1 MATSATLPDTGTSVG
16 SGSSGDAELGSFLS
30 SAFDSA
36 VAETGATSETP
47 ETPIETEPQLEAS
60 TPETVD
66 AQSPT
71 TEPEVPA
78 GDSSYPLSEDG
89 KSLLVPKGELGAIQE
104 ARKFQEAVGQ
114 WFQSPEEAQT
124 AYLQASDLR
133 AMSNDWLN
141 GSDASVQGVLA
152 HWAGMNHS
160 ANPAVQAKYQA
171 SFAKMAQAMPDMLAK
186 IAPSAYQG
194 MVQGMLT
201 RAVEA
206 AYEKASQ
213 TQNPEDFQR
222 AQELDWGVTGQ
233 YKTELPKHDPAK
245 VAETAAQARIREFEQ
260 RQEIALKRDLTS
272 FNNQAVEGAKFSQLN
287 GMIDKILEPVKARFG
302 ETAFGDLRAGIQ
314 RELVQALQGQ
324 PEWWLEHK
332 QTWEQ
337 IMDDYRTIW
346 QNGQNPSSLQPRVSA
361 YINDFV
367 SRAKR
372 YLPSI
377 AQKRIAGAT
386 AVAKTTPRAPNGQ
399 FSPTRQTAP
408 TPPTT
413 NGQKRL
419 SSAEWDA
426 QFGELFK
433 QFR

>member
-1 MATSATLPDTGTSVG
+1 MATSATLPDVGAG
-16 SGSSGDAELGSFLS
+16 SGSTGGDVELGSLLS

-36 VAETGATSETP
+36 VAETSETP
-47 ETPIETEPQLEAS
+47 ETLEVSEPEPQIGETDATAEPADVQ
-60 TPETVD
+60 TPEVEAAPSD
-66 AQSPT
+66 SP
-71 TEPEVPA
+71 
-78 GDSSYPLSEDG
+78 YPVSEDG
-89 KSLLVPKGELGAIQE
+89 KSLLVPKGELSAIQE
-104 ARKFQEAVGQ
+104 ARKFQEAISQ

-152 HWAGMNHS
+152 HWAGLNHS

-186 IAPSAYQG
+186 ISPSAYQG

-245 VAETAAQARIREFEQ
+245 AAETAAQARIREFEQ
-260 RQEIALKRDLTS
+260 RQEVALKRDLTS
-272 FNNQAVEGAKFSQLN
+272 FNNQAVEGAKFTQLN

-302 ETAFGDLRAGIQ
+302 ETPFADMRAGIQ
-314 RELVQALQGQ
+314 RDLIQSLQAQ

-346 QNGQNPSSLQPRVSA
+346 SNGQNPSSLQPRVSA

-386 AVAKTTPRAPNGQ
+386 AVQKTAPRAPNGQ